1 MYKIAIL
8 EDEYLTRLG
17 LEKAVPWEEH
27 NVEVSFTAG
36 DGKTGLELI
45 RKEKPDLVLTDI
57 RMPGLNGVD
66 LVKQLA
72 KENFAGE
79 IIVLTAYKEFD
90 YAVETYKAGIFAYI
104 LKPIDNDELLS
115 TIDKAINKLEE
126 KRKEAQYKRDM
137 EGNISAMKTHF
148 FHSLL
153 HGVLTKEEFISEEK
167 KFDFNIS
174 PDGLLFVLEEEEESN
189 TLTIGKM
196 MKLIKD
202 DLSSNNISSYD
213 YLDGKNDILFI
224 NSKNMDGV
232 LDILMKTL
240 SLAEETSDAIFT
252 SALYPYSN
260 PIEVAMAYQKCQTL
274 IKGKLYFGFN
284 SVEIE
289 RNSDITYRHHI
300 AVQDFYKLINEHYK
314 EDLTVSSVSLMLN
327 VSESYLM
334 HLLKK
339 SLGRTFNDILTD
351 YRLSYAKRLLKSGK
365 YRVNEVSDMVGY
377 HDEKYF
383 SKVFKKRVGVN
394 PSEYQG

>member
-1 MYKIAIL
+1 
-8 EDEYLTRLG
+8 
-17 LEKAVPWEEH
+17 
-27 NVEVSFTAG
+27 
-36 DGKTGLELI
+36 
-45 RKEKPDLVLTDI
+45 
-57 RMPGLNGVD
+57 
-66 LVKQLA
+66 
-72 KENFAGE
+72 
-79 IIVLTAYKEFD
+79 
-90 YAVETYKAGIFAYI
+90 
-104 LKPIDNDELLS
+104 
-115 TIDKAINKLEE
+115 
-126 KRKEAQYKRDM
+126 
-137 EGNISAMKTHF
+137 
-148 FHSLL
+148 
-153 HGVLTKEEFISEEK
+153 
-167 KFDFNIS
+167 
-174 PDGLLFVLEEEEESN
+174 
-189 TLTIGKM
+189 
-196 MKLIKD
+196 
-202 DLSSNNISSYD
+202 
-213 YLDGKNDILFI
+213 
-224 NSKNMDGV
+224 MDGV